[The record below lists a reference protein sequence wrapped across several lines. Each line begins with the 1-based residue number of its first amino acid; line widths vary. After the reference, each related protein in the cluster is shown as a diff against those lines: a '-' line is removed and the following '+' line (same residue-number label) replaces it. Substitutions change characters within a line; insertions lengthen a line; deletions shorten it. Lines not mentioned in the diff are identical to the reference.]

1 MISGSIGRR
10 YAKALFGLAVEQ
22 NRVEPWSDALRALK
36 VAVDGSPELRDVL
49 QNPVYTKDQRRAVA
63 TKLAEVLKLDAEP
76 ASLLYLLSDRNRLA
90 YLDGIVGYFGE
101 LADAKLGRVRAR
113 VTTAVPVDA
122 APLAAISKKLGA
134 ATAVD
139 RLALGTA
146 LAGLALDLHASE
158 QRRALHPQHGRTRVA
173 GALGRDDRAEVLRQT

>member
-22 NRVEPWSDALRALK
+22 DRVEPWSDALRALK
-36 VAVDGSPELRDVL
+36 VAVDGSPDLRDVL
-49 QNPVYTKDQRRAVA
+49 QNPVYTKEQRRAVA
-63 TKLAEVLKLDAEP
+63 AGLAAALKLDAEP
-76 ASLLYLLSDRNRLA
+76 SSLLFLLSDRSRLA

-122 APLAAISKKLGA
+122 AALDAISKRLGA
-134 ATAVD
+134 ATAATV
-139 RLALGTA
+139 LVEHAVVPAVLGGVVAQIGSIVYDGSLRTQ
-146 LAGLALDLHASE
+146 LE
-158 QRRALHPQHGRTRVA
+158 QLKTSLKQ
-173 GALGRDDRAEVLRQT
+173 

>member
-22 NRVEPWSDALRALK
+22 DRVEPWSDALRALK

-63 TKLAEVLKLDAEP
+63 AKLAEALKLDAQP
-76 ASLLYLLSDRNRLA
+76 ASLLFLLSDRNRLA

-122 APLAAISKKLGA
+122 AALDAISKKLGA
-134 ATAVD
+134 ATAATV
-139 RLALGTA
+139 LVEHAVEPAVLGGVVAQIGSIVYDGSLRTQ
-146 LAGLALDLHASE
+146 LE
-158 QRRALHPQHGRTRVA
+158 QLKTSLKQ
-173 GALGRDDRAEVLRQT
+173 

>member
-22 NRVEPWSDALRALK
+22 DRVEPWSDALRALK

-63 TKLAEVLKLDAEP
+63 AKLVEALKLDAEP

-122 APLAAISKKLGA
+122 AALDAISKKLGA
-134 ATAVD
+134 ATAATV
-139 RLALGTA
+139 LVEHAVEPAVLGGVVAQIGSIVYDGSLRTQ
-146 LAGLALDLHASE
+146 LE
-158 QRRALHPQHGRTRVA
+158 QLKTSLKQ
-173 GALGRDDRAEVLRQT
+173 

>member
-22 NRVEPWSDALRALK
+22 DRVEPWSDALRALK
-36 VAVDGSPELRDVL
+36 VAVDGSPELREVL

-63 TKLAEVLKLDAEP
+63 AKLAEALQLDAEP
-76 ASLLYLLSDRNRLA
+76 ANLLSLLADRNRLA

-122 APLAAISKKLGA
+122 AALDAISKRLGA
-134 ATAVD
+134 ATAATV
-139 RLALGTA
+139 LVEHAVEPAVLGGVVAQIGSIVYDGSLRTQ
-146 LAGLALDLHASE
+146 LE
-158 QRRALHPQHGRTRVA
+158 QLKTSLKQ
-173 GALGRDDRAEVLRQT
+173 

>member
-22 NRVEPWSDALRALK
+22 DRVEPWSDALRALK

-49 QNPVYTKDQRRAVA
+49 QNPVYTKDQRRAIA
-63 TKLAEVLKLDAEP
+63 AKLAEALKLDAQP
-76 ASLLYLLSDRNRLA
+76 ASLLFLLSDRNRLA

-122 APLAAISKKLGA
+122 AALDAISKKLGA
-134 ATAVD
+134 ATAATV
-139 RLALGTA
+139 LVEHAVEPAVLGGVVAQIGSIVYDGSLRTQ
-146 LAGLALDLHASE
+146 LE
-158 QRRALHPQHGRTRVA
+158 QLKTSLKQ
-173 GALGRDDRAEVLRQT
+173 